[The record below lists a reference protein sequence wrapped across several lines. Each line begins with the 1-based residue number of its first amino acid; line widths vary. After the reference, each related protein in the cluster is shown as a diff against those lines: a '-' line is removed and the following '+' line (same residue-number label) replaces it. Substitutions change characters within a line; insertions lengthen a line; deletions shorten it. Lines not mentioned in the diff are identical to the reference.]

1 MRQVLLIA
9 FLLQCTYSFAQ
20 PRVSVYAGYQID
32 SRYRGDGGPAT
43 TSVQTTS
50 ALLHSATNIALDS
63 LVKNNDIEVVMIGV
77 AVRSLFGVPETYT
90 DEDLQKS
97 PYYQDSFLGLTKT
110 IASLEKAGK
119 KVIFLVKM
127 CNIFIL
133 ENGFIFGE
141 KNG

>member
-63 LVKNNDIEVVMIGV
+63 ANNMYLSETGIDII
-77 AVRSLFGVPETYT
+77 RKIDF
-90 DEDLQKS
+90 K
-97 PYYQDSFLGLTKT
+97 TK
-110 IASLEKAGK
+110 I
-119 KVIFLVKM
+119 
-127 CNIFIL
+127 NY
-133 ENGFIFGE
+133 
-141 KNG
+141 

>member
-1 MRQVLLIA
+1 MRQFLLIA

-63 LVKNNDIEVVMIGV
+63 ANNL
-77 AVRSLFGVPETYT
+77 ACA
-90 DEDLQKS
+90 
-97 PYYQDSFLGLTKT
+97 LGLTWNP
-110 IASLEKAGK
+110 IIMASEAEA
-119 KVIFLVKM
+119 
-127 CNIFIL
+127 N
-133 ENGFIFGE
+133 NTSDS
-141 KNG
+141 